1 METGIAWDEATG
13 DYCVMV
19 AGLPAGHRGTIAEA
33 LALLDEAVARHARYV
48 EETAWHAR
56 RQAEAQLQAA

>member
-1 METGIAWDEATG
+1 METGIVWDEATG
-13 DYCVMV
+13 DYGVVV

-33 LALLDEAVARHARYV
+33 LELLDETAEKHRRHLEAMR
-48 EETAWHAR
+48 WHAH